1 MAEGGIALGFCN
13 FVAVALRLEDG
24 APRLVFRREL
34 GPVDPARRHGHQIYH
49 AAAEAPD
56 IDAARALLARGEA
69 AARAWAEREVAA
81 LVAEAAPVAAG
92 MTVGSGVLEATL
104 ERLLA
109 SHIQLHMAEG
119 VLYREVVAEAVERR
133 GLAMTRIH
141 EKHAVAETAQQAGLS
156 ETQVREAITAKA
168 IRAPSPWRQAEKNA
182 ALAAWAALAR

>member
-1 MAEGGIALGFCN
+1 MAEGGVALGFCN
-13 FVAVALRLEDG
+13 FVAVAIRLEDG

-34 GPVDPARRHGHQIYH
+34 GPADPARRHGHQIYH

-56 IDAARALLARGEA
+56 IDASRAILTRGEA
-69 AARAWAEREVAA
+69 AARAWAEQEVAA

-92 MTVGSGVLEATL
+92 MTVGSGSLEPTL

-119 VLYREVVAEAVERR
+119 VLYREVVAEAIERR

-141 EKHAVAETAQQAGLS
+141 EKRALAETAQRVGLGES
-156 ETQVREAITAKA
+156 VVRDAIAAKA
-168 IRAPSPWRQAEKNA
+168 IGAPAPWRLAEKHA
-182 ALAAWAALAR
+182 TLAAWSALAA

>member
-1 MAEGGIALGFCN
+1 MAEGGVSLGFCN

-24 APRLVFRREL
+24 GPRLVLRREL

-69 AARAWAEREVAA
+69 AARAWAERAVAA

-92 MTVGSGVLEATL
+92 MTVGAGVLEPAL

-141 EKHAVAETAQQAGLS
+141 EKRALAETAARVGLS
-156 ETQVREAITAKA
+156 ESQVRDAIAAKA
-168 IRAPSPWRQAEKNA
+168 IGAPAPWRQAEKHA